1 MRGNKMTICIAG
13 KNQCAIDALKFVN
26 NKYSKFYDIIALI
39 NSSDKGRDSWQYSF
53 KKFAKKNNI
62 KIVRLNDIYNIKNLY
77 FFSLEYEKIVNTKN
91 FISKNLY
98 NIHFSL
104 LPKYRGCHTNFFQI
118 FNGEKYSG
126 VTLHQ
131 IDNGID
137 TGNLISQIRFKIP
150 INATAYEN
158 YLKLM
163 KYAVILLK
171 RNITKILSNN
181 YKSKKQDLNK
191 GSYYNRSCV
200 DYSKLSIIKKIDNNI
215 NLHNHIRSLI
225 FPPLQLP
232 KFGKKFII
240 KSIFKNKK
248 IQLKFKR

>member
-1 MRGNKMTICIAG
+1 MHGNKGTICIAG
-13 KNQCAIDALKFVN
+13 KNQCAIDSLKFIN
-26 NKYSKFYDIIALI
+26 DNYSKLYKIIALV
-39 NSSDKGRDSWQYSF
+39 NPSDEGRDYWQYSF

-62 KIVRLNDIYNIKNLY
+62 NIVKINDIYKIRNLY
-77 FFSLEYEKIVNTKN
+77 FFSLEYEKIIDTKK
-91 FISKNLY
+91 FFSKKLY
-98 NIHFSL
+98 NLHFSL

-137 TGNLISQIRFKIP
+137 TGNIISQIRFKIP

-171 RNITKILSNN
+171 KNIKKILNDN
-181 YKSKKQDLNK
+181 YSSKKQKLEK
-191 GSYYNRSCV
+191 GSYYNRSSV
-200 DYSKLSIIKKIDNNI
+200 DYSKLSIIKRINNDI
-215 NLHNHIRSLI
+215 NIHNHIRSMI

-232 KFGKKFII
+232 KYKKKNII

-248 IQLKFKR
+248 IKLIFK